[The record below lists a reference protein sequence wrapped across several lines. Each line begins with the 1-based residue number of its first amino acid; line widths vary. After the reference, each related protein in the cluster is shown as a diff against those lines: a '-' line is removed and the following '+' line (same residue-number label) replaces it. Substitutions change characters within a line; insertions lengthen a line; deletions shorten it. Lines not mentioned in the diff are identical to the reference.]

1 MEGHLLFSLSSRYSV
16 HPLWPLHHVHRHR
29 EAAGEASGKASPP
42 SPSAPASGVTAPRA
56 VWCPTSGMGSHSHT
70 PAATHR
76 LLTHPQLL
84 EDLDEQLSCTRFE
97 EAAMSHRIRSGGCCW
112 LGKGSMG
119 WIWGPLT
126 PPHRSLHPP

>member
-1 MEGHLLFSLSSRYSV
+1 MAGHLLFSLSSYHSV
-16 HPLWPLHHVHRHR
+16 HPLWPLHHVQRHW
-29 EAAGEASGKASPP
+29 EAAGETSGKESPQSLCP
-42 SPSAPASGVTAPRA
+42 SFGGDCPRA
-56 VWCPTSGMGSHSHT
+56 AWSPTSGMGSHSHS

-97 EAAMSHRIRSGGCCW
+97 EAAVSHRIRSGGCCW

-119 WIWGPLT
+119 WTGGSSTQP
-126 PPHRSLHPP
+126 HPP